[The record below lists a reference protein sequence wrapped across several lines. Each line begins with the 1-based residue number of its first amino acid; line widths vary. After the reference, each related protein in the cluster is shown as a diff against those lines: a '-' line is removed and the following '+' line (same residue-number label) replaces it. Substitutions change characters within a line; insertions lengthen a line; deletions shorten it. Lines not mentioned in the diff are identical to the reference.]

1 MIEKIINRNIGKSQ
15 KCRIKY
21 GSSSD
26 FNVLIMNVNDG
37 KRTRIYSIDAQHL
50 SSQKNSIYFYPEI
63 RNGVVTIKWYR
74 EIENYVNEVQ

>member
-15 KCRIKY
+15 KCRVKY
-21 GSSSD
+21 GNSSD
-26 FNVLIMNVNDG
+26 FNVLIVNINDG

-50 SSQKNSIYFYPEI
+50 SSQKDSIYFYPKI
-63 RNGVVTIKWYR
+63 KNGVVTIKWNR